1 MKEVTAGGIRSGE
14 PEALAG
20 LCKRRG
26 GAVLVYSEHVAAP
39 GQAGHAAA
47 DAFGRFRAQI
57 VAADDPSL
65 DAEAL
70 LLSATRYAAAARGAF
85 AGTGADEHAE
95 CPSATLLV
103 GWIEDTLSTPERE
116 YFEQHVVGCSA
127 CVEAVARFEAA
138 ERAYEHPPEAPLP
151 ASIARLIVGA
161 LVQAAPVTA
170 LNGDLTAVREAAEK
184 GVVADAP
191 PPNRAAT
198 YPAAATAIA
207 SDRANGAPQPA
218 ETLDGS
224 SPPSP
229 RRTPA
234 ITAPSALASGVSRVL
249 SQGKGTGSAMAER
262 AHVLAERGR
271 HAVRRGPRFD
281 ARRPGFGQGMDR
293 TRVRAIAVA
302 GVLALVVAVV
312 VLLPGGSST
321 PSDET
326 ASSAAGGSPAADG
339 GGATPAEP
347 AVATPTKAER
357 DAAKAEREAE
367 ARRSAAA
374 REEREARARRA
385 ASRRRAAAADR
396 RRRAAAAERR
406 RRAAASPSAQSP
418 APAQAQEP
426 ERETTPP
433 PPPPPPAKPA
443 RPKPSPTPSDE
454 LPGGDFTVGGET

>member
-1 MKEVTAGGIRSGE
+1 MLG
-14 PEALAG
+14 
-20 LCKRRG
+20 
-26 GAVLVYSEHVAAP
+26 
-39 GQAGHAAA
+39 
-47 DAFGRFRAQI
+47 
-57 VAADDPSL
+57 
-65 DAEAL
+65 
-70 LLSATRYAAAARGAF
+70 
-85 AGTGADEHAE
+85 
-95 CPSATLLV
+95 
-103 GWIEDTLSTPERE
+103 PERE
-116 YFEQHVVGCSA
+116 DFELHVVELLRARRRWSA
-127 CVEAVARFEAA
+127 SRPPTGLRAASRGAAAGEHRARDRRRAGGRRSGDGAV
-138 ERAYEHPPEAPLP
+138 
-151 ASIARLIVGA
+151 
-161 LVQAAPVTA
+161 
-170 LNGDLTAVREAAEK
+170 GDLTAVREAAEK

-367 ARRSAAA
+367 ARRWLP
-374 REEREARARRA
+374 RARSARHGPA
-385 ASRRRAAAADR
+385 GRRAGAEPQRQIGAAGPRPPSGAVAPRPRR
-396 RRRAAAAERR
+396 RRRALRPRR
-406 RRAAASPSAQSP
+406 RRSRSVRRRRRRLRLRLCQAGAPEALADAFRRASGRGFHGGRGDVIRARATRYFGAPGVLVFGTRVTGCSGDHGEKRLAARSEEHGGGAS
-418 APAQAQEP
+418 
-426 ERETTPP
+426 R
-433 PPPPPPAKPA
+433 
-443 RPKPSPTPSDE
+443 
-454 LPGGDFTVGGET
+454 VGETGHRIHQRRRRGIRCEHGQSQRRGDLERHGSPWRSWVWR